1 MVIHCERIMKRR
13 CQDQRVVQTV
23 HRFFCESEFARV
35 LMVRVCVDRGD
46 GKSRFTHRWLILLQF
61 LSQPLWQCVARLLSP
76 VSSFSEKKSRKT
88 KSATQRPVVLDAY
101 SQIDLIEALERQK
114 GGRVR
119 LALYGVNHKGR
130 RLDWPSSLVIQ
141 PKEVEEL

>member
-1 MVIHCERIMKRR
+1 MSRSAGCSNG
-13 CQDQRVVQTV
+13 TP
-23 HRFFCESEFARV
+23 FF
-35 LMVRVCVDRGD
+35 LWIKVCKSPDGALCVWIGGD
-46 GKSRFTHRWLILLQF
+46 EKSRFTHRWFILLQF